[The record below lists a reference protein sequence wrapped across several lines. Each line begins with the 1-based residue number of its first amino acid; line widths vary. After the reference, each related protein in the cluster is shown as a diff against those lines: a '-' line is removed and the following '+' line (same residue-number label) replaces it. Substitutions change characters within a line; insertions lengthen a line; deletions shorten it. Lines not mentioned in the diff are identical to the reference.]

1 MSKKIVLLCSDCFST
16 VAEYNYLK
24 KYFTV
29 DAIIVEQPVGKK
41 QLIKRRIKKL
51 GFFKVAGQVLFSLS
65 IVPFLNRFSKKRI
78 AEIKALYSF
87 DETPLDKTKVINVPS
102 VNDVTCINELKKL
115 TPDIVIVNGTRIISK
130 NVLDAVKAVF
140 INMHTGITPQYRGVH
155 GGYWAMVN
163 KDAAN
168 FGVTVHLVDK
178 GIDTGNILYRAVTAP
193 SSKDNFVTYP
203 FLQFGE
209 GIPLVKKAID
219 DTLQNKLNPMPY
231 TSANSKLWSH
241 PAIWQ
246 YLYNKIFHS
255 VK

>member
-1 MSKKIVLLCSDCFST
+1 MSKKIILLCSDCFST

-24 KYFTV
+24 KYFNF
-29 DAIIVEQPVGKK
+29 DALIVEQPVGKK

-51 GFFKVAGQVLFSLS
+51 GFFKVAGQVLFSLL
-65 IVPFLNRFSKKRI
+65 IVPVLNKTSGKRI
-78 AEIKALYSF
+78 AAIKKLYKF
-87 DETPLDKTKVINVPS
+87 DETPLDKTKIINVSS
-102 VNDVTCINELKKL
+102 VNDIKCIDELKRL
-115 TPDIVIVNGTRIISK
+115 SPDIVIVNGTRIISK

-163 KDAAN
+163 NDAAH

-178 GIDTGNILYRAVTAP
+178 GIDTGNILYQATAAP
-193 SSKDNFVTYP
+193 CSKDNFITYP

-219 DTLQNKLNPMPY
+219 DVIQNKLNPMPY
-231 TSANSKLWSH
+231 VSTNSKLWSH
-241 PAIWQ
+241 PSLWQ
-246 YLYNKIFHS
+246 YLSNRIFRS
-255 VK
+255 IK

>member
-24 KYFTV
+24 KYF
-29 DAIIVEQPVGKK
+29 DFEALIVEQPVGKK

-65 IVPFLNRFSKKRI
+65 VVPFLNQVSKKRI
-78 AEIKALYSF
+78 AEIKVLYSF
-87 DETPLDKTKVINVPS
+87 DETPLDKAKIINVSS
-102 VNDVTCINELKKL
+102 VNDIKCIDELKRL
-115 TPDIVIVNGTRIISK
+115 LPDIVIVNGTRIISK
-130 NVLDAVKAVF
+130 NVLDAVNAIF

-163 KDAAN
+163 NDAAH

-178 GIDTGNILYRAVTAP
+178 GIDTGNILYQAITNPYSA
-193 SSKDNFVTYP
+193 DNFVTYP

-219 DTLQNKLNPMPY
+219 DVIQNKLNPMPY
-231 TSANSKLWSH
+231 ASANSKLWSH
-241 PAIWQ
+241 PSFWQ
-246 YLYNKIFHS
+246 YLSNRIFRS

>member
-29 DAIIVEQPVGKK
+29 DALIVEQPVSKK
-41 QLIKRRIKKL
+41 QLLKRRIKKL
-51 GFFKVAGQVLFSLS
+51 GYLKVAGQILFSLS
-65 IVPFLNRFSKKRI
+65 VVPFLNRLSKKRI
-78 AEIKALYSF
+78 AEIKKNYSF
-87 DETPLDKTKVINVPS
+87 EETPLDRDKVINVTS
-102 VNDVTCINELKKL
+102 VNDIKCIEELRRL
-115 TPDIVIVNGTRIISK
+115 SPDIVIVNGTRIISK
-130 NVLDAVKAVF
+130 NVLDSVNAVF

-163 KDAAN
+163 KDPAH

-178 GIDTGNILYRAVTAP
+178 GIDTGNILYQAVAAP
-193 SSKDNFVTYP
+193 SSRDNFVTYP

-219 DTLQNKLNPMPY
+219 DVIQNKLNPMPY
-231 TSANSKLWSH
+231 ASTNSKLWSH
-241 PAIWQ
+241 PSLWQ
-246 YLYNKIFHS
+246 YLSNRIFRS
-255 VK
+255 IK

>member
-16 VAEYNYLK
+16 LAEYNYLK
-24 KYFTV
+24 KYFDF
-29 DAIIVEQPVGKK
+29 DALIVEQPVGKK

-65 IVPFLNRFSKKRI
+65 VVPFLNRVRKGRI
-78 AEIKALYSF
+78 AEIKTLYSF
-87 DETPLDKTKVINVPS
+87 DETPLDKAKIINVSS
-102 VNDVTCINELKKL
+102 VNDIKCIDELKRL
-115 TPDIVIVNGTRIISK
+115 SPDIVIVNGTRIISK

-163 KDAAN
+163 NDAAH

-178 GIDTGNILYRAVTAP
+178 GIDTGNILYQATTAP
-193 SSKDNFVTYP
+193 CSKDNFVTYP

-219 DTLQNKLNPMPY
+219 DVIHNKLSPMPY
-231 TSANSKLWSH
+231 VSTNSKLWSH
-241 PAIWQ
+241 PSLWQ
-246 YLYNKIFHS
+246 YLSNRIFRS
-255 VK
+255 IK

>member
-24 KYFTV
+24 KHYDF
-29 DAIIVEQPVGKK
+29 DALIVEQPVGKK

-51 GFFKVAGQVLFSLS
+51 GYFKVAGQVLFSLS
-65 IVPFLNRFSKKRI
+65 VVPFLNRVSKRRI
-78 AEIKALYSF
+78 AEIKALYNF
-87 DETPLDKTKVINVPS
+87 GETPLDKAKVINVPS
-102 VNDVTCINELKKL
+102 VNDVMCINELKRL
-115 TPDIVIVNGTRIISK
+115 LPDIVIVNGTRIISK

-163 KDAAN
+163 KDVAH

-178 GIDTGNILYRAVTAP
+178 GIDTGNILYQATTVP

-203 FLQFGE
+203 LLQFGE

-219 DTLQNKLNPMPY
+219 DVMQNKLTPMSHA
-231 TSANSKLWSH
+231 SANSKLWSH
-241 PAIWQ
+241 PSLWQ
-246 YLYNKIFHS
+246 YLRNRIFRS
-255 VK
+255 IK